1 MKDRFFFSVLQRPF
15 SKHFLG
21 KSKLGL
27 THDMEYKV
35 FDERDGTEI
44 EDDECLIEFGKL
56 GGPII
61 IGLQWQS
68 IATTAPTPVA
78 TTVSQLTAPTAS
90 ALTASASTTAAS
102 TLAAPIVDTS
112 ITSQASEIQEVDDV
126 FASSPYDIGL
136 DTGLDTSLDTG
147 ESSHQKTTTSVGG
160 KDPPTRKRSFF
171 EEIMS
176 ERKKPKTDGKNISMV
191 YTKPCYS
198 AR

>member
-1 MKDRFFFSVLQRPF
+1 MKDRFFFSVIQHPF

-35 FDERDGTEI
+35 FHERDGTEI

-78 TTVSQLTAPTAS
+78 ATVSQPTAPTAS
-90 ALTASASTTAAS
+90 ASTIAPS

-112 ITSQASEIQEVDDV
+112 ITSQASEIQEVDDIRPMILLLILV
-126 FASSPYDIGL
+126 LVQVLILAKAQTSPALAEKILQLVNDR
-136 DTGLDTSLDTG
+136 SLN
-147 ESSHQKTTTSVGG
+147 K
-160 KDPPTRKRSFF
+160 
-171 EEIMS
+171 
-176 ERKKPKTDGKNISMV
+176 
-191 YTKPCYS
+191 
-198 AR
+198 

>member
-1 MKDRFFFSVLQRPF
+1 
-15 SKHFLG
+15 
-21 KSKLGL
+21 
-27 THDMEYKV
+27 MEYKV

-90 ALTASASTTAAS
+90 ASTASASTIAAS

-112 ITSQASEIQEVDDV
+112 IASQASEIQEVDEV
-126 FASSPYDIGL
+126 FASLPYDIGL
-136 DTGLDTSLDTG
+136 DIGLGTSLDTG
-147 ESSHQKTTTSVGG
+147 ESSNITSVGG

-171 EEIMS
+171 EQIMS

-198 AR
+198 ARQNYPN

>member
-1 MKDRFFFSVLQRPF
+1 
-15 SKHFLG
+15 
-21 KSKLGL
+21 
-27 THDMEYKV
+27 MEYKV

-90 ALTASASTTAAS
+90 AS

-112 ITSQASEIQEVDDV
+112 IASQASEIQEVDEV
-126 FASSPYDIGL
+126 FASLPYDIGL
-136 DTGLDTSLDTG
+136 DIGLGTSLDTG
-147 ESSHQKTTTSVGG
+147 ESSNITSVGG

-171 EEIMS
+171 EQIMS

-198 AR
+198 ARQNYPN

>member
-1 MKDRFFFSVLQRPF
+1 
-15 SKHFLG
+15 
-21 KSKLGL
+21 
-27 THDMEYKV
+27 MEYKV

-61 IGLQWQS
+61 IGLQWQT

-78 TTVSQLTAPTAS
+78 ETVSQPTAPTAS
-90 ALTASASTTAAS
+90 ASTASASTASASTASASTASASTASASTIAPS

-112 ITSQASEIQEVDDV
+112 ITSQASEIQEVDDIS
-126 FASSPYDIGL
+126 ASSPYDIAPDIGL
-136 DTGLDTSLDTG
+136 GTSLDTG
-147 ESSHQKTTTSVGG
+147 ESSNITSVGG

-171 EEIMS
+171 EQIMS

-191 YTKPCYS
+191 YTKPCYY
-198 AR
+198 ARQNYPN